1 MEFNNRRQFVKTAVA
16 ASTIAAVHSSTAP
29 AKADSPN
36 GTIRVA
42 VVGLGGRGRR
52 SLCVALRELSEQNV
66 QIVAMSD
73 VNEKRMNDAADEH
86 EMLTGKRPKTAVDMR
101 SFLKDDDIDAVVL
114 ATPNHWH
121 ALQTIWCCQAGK
133 DVYVEKPAS
142 HNLTEGRLMIEA
154 ARKYERMV
162 QVGTQCRTSEK
173 IRDGIAKLNEGVI
186 GRVYSARAIAFKF
199 RAGGKH
205 QYSAPPAH
213 LNWDLWVGP
222 APQSDYDQLAIGRWR
237 YMREYGNGQIGDQG
251 VHQLDIVRWG
261 LGLDTHPSRM
271 QCMTVSNFR
280 PTSDED
286 TGGQQVMACTYAGK
300 DEGRDMMV
308 QFETRDGYT
317 NDEAGMGTTYPFVDH
332 KNVVGVIFLG
342 TEGYMVIPDYSSYHT
357 FLGPKREPG
366 PSDSVPGAPMMDA
379 DHVKNWLDVIRSRK
393 YTDLFADIAE
403 GHLSASICHLANASS
418 DVGRTLTFDADS
430 EMFEGDSEANR
441 LLTREY
447 RSPYVLPESI

>member
-1 MEFNNRRQFVKTAVA
+1 
-16 ASTIAAVHSSTAP
+16 
-29 AKADSPN
+29 
-36 GTIRVA
+36 
-42 VVGLGGRGRR
+42 
-52 SLCVALRELSEQNV
+52 
-66 QIVAMSD
+66 
-73 VNEKRMNDAADEH
+73 
-86 EMLTGKRPKTAVDMR
+86 MR
-101 SFLKDDDIDAVVL
+101 
-114 ATPNHWH
+114 W
-121 ALQTIWCCQAGK
+121 
-133 DVYVEKPAS
+133 
-142 HNLTEGRLMIEA
+142 
-154 ARKYERMV
+154 
-162 QVGTQCRTSEK
+162 
-173 IRDGIAKLNEGVI
+173 
-186 GRVYSARAIAFKF
+186 
-199 RAGGKH
+199 
-205 QYSAPPAH
+205 
-213 LNWDLWVGP
+213 
-222 APQSDYDQLAIGRWR
+222 SDYHQLAIGRWR

-300 DEGRDMMV
+300 DEGRDLMV

-393 YTDLFADIAE
+393 HTDLFADIAE
-403 GHLSASICHLANASS
+403 GHLSAGICHLANAAS
-418 DVGRTLTFDADS
+418 DVGRTLSFDPDTEQFLDDA
-430 EMFEGDSEANR
+430 EANR
-441 LLTREY
+441 LLTRQY
-447 RSPYVLPESI
+447 RPPFVLHDSV